1 MLGCRQRHGSYVM
14 KMLNFLKNRSES
26 IVMMTKEGSTKILNF
41 MTPGAAVLVVRRG
54 PMSNTVKKD

>member
-1 MLGCRQRHGSYVM
+1 M